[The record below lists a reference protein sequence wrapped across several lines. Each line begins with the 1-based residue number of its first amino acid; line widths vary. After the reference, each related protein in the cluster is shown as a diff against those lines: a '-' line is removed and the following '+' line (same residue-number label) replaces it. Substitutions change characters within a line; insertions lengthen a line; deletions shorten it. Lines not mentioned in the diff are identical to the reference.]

1 MKAPLSTIFEFL
13 EEKGQENQSYLN
25 DLKKM
30 SAMGLLPIMV
40 ARKVLTTDETYEL
53 KTRIDE
59 AMSLMKHQD
68 EKII

>member
-1 MKAPLSTIFEFL
+1 
-13 EEKGQENQSYLN
+13 
-25 DLKKM
+25 M